1 MERNILG
8 IVGIV
13 GTVPVHETL
22 LSHVE
27 QLGDAGVAKWTVRM
41 RALGATAA

>member
-1 MERNILG
+1 MERIILG

>member
-1 MERNILG
+1 MECNILG

-13 GTVPVHETL
+13 GIVPVHEAL
-22 LSHVE
+22 LGHAQ
-27 QLGDAGVAKWTVRM
+27 QLGDAGVAKWTAHM

>member
-22 LSHVE
+22 LRHVE
-27 QLGDAGVAKWTVRM
+27 QLGDAGLAKWTVRM
-41 RALGATAA
+41 RALGAMAA